1 MAVSGL
7 LEAKPGLSVGFPELL
22 FHTDTTKH
30 GEPSGRRKGMF
41 LQCRPH
47 RHPHPAQMS
56 SQLPHDMQRGER
68 MDGHPPE
75 SVGTLPCMWTHADEQ
90 VSKAVTGWPLTE

>member
-1 MAVSGL
+1 
-7 LEAKPGLSVGFPELL
+7 
-22 FHTDTTKH
+22 
-30 GEPSGRRKGMF
+30 MF
-41 LQCRPH
+41 LQCRPQ